1 MYAELEKKK
10 VNEENILENSGN
22 IHACAVFLERGPHP
36 YLFFMTWNIILFF
49 FSFVRGEWLI
59 QLQHDDLL
67 ICQSS
72 ENEGMIRRSAKVQ
85 LLKPFTVILLSKV
98 LIFTV
103 KLYVII

>member
-1 MYAELEKKK
+1 M
-10 VNEENILENSGN
+10 ENSEN
-22 IHACAVFLERGPHP
+22 IHACAVFLERGPHL
-36 YLFFMTWNIILFF
+36 YLFFMTWNIFLFF
-49 FSFVRGEWLI
+49 FSFVRVEWLI

-72 ENEGMIRRSAKVQ
+72 ENEGIRRSANIQ
-85 LLKPFTVILLSKV
+85 LLKQFTVILLSKV